1 LRYSR
6 SRFFAFL
13 FFVLKILGNGSGKNN
28 KSCRIFHNENPTKLG
43 LHFSVFVRFYMN
55 FQIFS
60 KSHVL
65 FKTRFYW
72 QVPVTSVSIANRSL
86 VHEKHPGIN
95 ERDAMGKGWER
106 TRGLPTVDL
115 WPQMGGGAPVVG
127 RPAAHREH
135 GRCELCS
142 GGPPVWEEARVAPV

>member
-1 LRYSR
+1 
-6 SRFFAFL
+6 
-13 FFVLKILGNGSGKNN
+13 
-28 KSCRIFHNENPTKLG
+28 
-43 LHFSVFVRFYMN
+43 MN

-95 ERDAMGKGWER
+95 ERDAMGGGGVGKDEGLTNRRFVAADGWGSAGSR
-106 TRGLPTVDL
+106 PA
-115 WPQMGGGAPVVG
+115 GGAP
-127 RPAAHREH
+127 
-135 GRCELCS
+135 
-142 GGPPVWEEARVAPV
+142 